1 MRRTKIAVLGMMM
14 VLSMT
19 ACAGKAETKFIGAV
33 TTAEET
39 TTKSM
44 EMESG
49 ESEEKRF
56 GSSCKNLREITA
68 PRCNFQA

>member
-14 VLSMT
+14 VLSMI
-19 ACAGKAETKFIGAV
+19 ACAGKAGTKFIGAE

-39 TTKSM
+39 TMKSM

-49 ESEEKRF
+49 ESEENMI
-56 GSSCKNLREITA
+56 GM
-68 PRCNFQA
+68 PVM

>member
-39 TTKSM
+39 TTKPM

-49 ESEEKRF
+49 ESEEKKVRI
-56 GSSCKNLREITA
+56 LL
-68 PRCNFQA
+68 

>member
-19 ACAGKAETKFIGAV
+19 ACAGKAGTKFIGTV
-33 TTAEET
+33 TMAEEM

-49 ESEEKRF
+49 ESEENMI
-56 GSSCKNLREITA
+56 GM
-68 PRCNFQA
+68 PVM